1 MIDLFQQQCRLS
13 SKVSTVVLSKWF
25 KGIPKS
31 FVVITIIIMTIIMPQ
46 QQTNSYSFT
55 NIKSQS
61 LFQNKIISCSN
72 YNRNENLIK
81 MRDMSS
87 ANVFQIG
94 DRVKV
99 VSSVFKAGIDLKGK
113 VGIVKETWEKCEVD
127 PTCCCAEFVDENF
140 AVYVQ
145 FSNGDGDNSIDISS
159 DGQSL
164 NIVGLNDY
172 YTHYFAE
179 EELVKVLL

>member
-1 MIDLFQQQCRLS
+1 
-13 SKVSTVVLSKWF
+13 
-25 KGIPKS
+25 
-31 FVVITIIIMTIIMPQ
+31 MTIIMPQ
-46 QQTNSYSFT
+46 QQTDSYSFT

-61 LFQNKIISCSN
+61 SFQNKIISYSN

-145 FSNGDGDNSIDISS
+145 FSNGDGDNSIDMSS
-159 DGQSL
+159 GGQSF

-179 EELVKVLL
+179 EELVKVLLWYFSLGLVDQGGDESMLYFGGLTFSRHKKL